1 MNDIEDEDDDD
12 NGRVVVERM
21 SGLDAWEF
29 YRAID
34 EETDEAVC
42 KLALRFDDRVDEVEY
57 AVWRREEEP
66 SATGSIGSARGT
78 WDDKER
84 ETVLREILTTYASEI
99 PEVKHGVEFDIAPSD
114 EDDEDDFGD
123 EDDDDDE

>member
-1 MNDIEDEDDDD
+1 MDKIDDVEADD
-12 NGRVVVERM
+12 VKLVVERM

-29 YRAID
+29 YRAVD

-42 KLALRFDDRVDEVEY
+42 KLALRFDERVDEVEY
-57 AVWRREEEP
+57 AVWCNEEEP
-66 SATGSIGSARGT
+66 SATGSVGSHRGT

-84 ETVLREILTTYASEI
+84 ETVLREILTTYADEI
-99 PEVKHGVEFDIAPSD
+99 PEVKGGVEFDIAPTN
-114 EDDEDDFGD
+114 EDDDDDFDD